1 MANKIK
7 DTDYLA
13 ISARVRAMET
23 TLLTA
28 ERMERLLE
36 ARSDEEVSKLLQ
48 DCGYPELDAARPEA
62 MDAALSQAR
71 EELLT
76 DLGDGAPDPRYI
88 DIFKLKYDY
97 HNAKAI
103 LKAAAMGT
111 SPDRMLVVWFFA
123 IFRMGLL
130 SGSLPEL
137 TIAQGFQYLAA
148 CLPMALGGLFSAIA
162 QGRVAAASINI
173 LAKKPD
179 DWSKGMVL
187 CITVEFYAILS
198 LLASMLMIINISA

>member
-48 DCGYPELDAARPEA
+48 DCGYPELDAARPER
-62 MDAALSQAR
+62 MDAALSEAR
-71 EELLT
+71 EALLA
-76 DLGDGAPDPRYI
+76 DLGGSAPDAGFI

-97 HNAKAI
+97 HNA
-103 LKAAAMGT
+103 
-111 SPDRMLVVWFFA
+111 
-123 IFRMGLL
+123 
-130 SGSLPEL
+130 
-137 TIAQGFQYLAA
+137 
-148 CLPMALGGLFSAIA
+148 
-162 QGRVAAASINI
+162 
-173 LAKKPD
+173 
-179 DWSKGMVL
+179 
-187 CITVEFYAILS
+187 LS
-198 LLASMLMIINISA
+198 LIHI

>member
-111 SPDRMLVVWFFA
+111 SPDRMLMD
-123 IFRMGLL
+123 MG
-130 SGSLPEL
+130 
-137 TIAQGFQYLAA
+137 
-148 CLPMALGGLFSAIA
+148 
-162 QGRVAAASINI
+162 R
-173 LAKKPD
+173 
-179 DWSKGMVL
+179 
-187 CITVEFYAILS
+187 
-198 LLASMLMIINISA
+198 ISAETLKAAMDSAADLDAVSASRLNSDYNFTDTAMKRYRYQAVFDFTY

>member
-62 MDAALSQAR
+62 MDAVLSQAR
-71 EELLT
+71 EVGHVPAGHPL
-76 DLGDGAPDPRYI
+76 
-88 DIFKLKYDY
+88 
-97 HNAKAI
+97 
-103 LKAAAMGT
+103 
-111 SPDRMLVVWFFA
+111 LVVHA
-123 IFRMGLL
+123 VVAVLGL
-130 SGSLPEL
+130 
-137 TIAQGFQYLAA
+137 A
-148 CLPMALGGLFSAIA
+148 
-162 QGRVAAASINI
+162 
-173 LAKKPD
+173 D
-179 DWSKGMVL
+179 
-187 CITVEFYAILS
+187 
-198 LLASMLMIINISA
+198 